1 LNKQFLNLFLF
12 IILSIIW
19 GSSFILMKEG
29 LVALNPFQVA
39 SIRIICSGLVLLPW
53 AIKYFR
59 DIPSNKIL
67 TIFLA
72 GALGNLIPAYLF
84 CYAEL
89 QIDSALAGT
98 LNSLTPIFVIITGV
112 LFFQSKVSSN
122 KVIGI
127 IIAFIGSVLLM
138 LSKGSVSYK
147 TNFTYGLWIV
157 IATLSYGINVNLFHR
172 HLSHISSLKVAAIGL
187 NLSAIPALIVLIYTG
202 YFNLPLAEHAIMM
215 STMFS
220 AILGVFGTA
229 IATVLFYMLVKSSGT
244 VYSSMVTYG
253 IPVVANIWGIIF
265 KENVGFVQFLCLG
278 FILIGVYITNRAP
291 ANRNLKA

>member
-1 LNKQFLNLFLF
+1 
-12 IILSIIW
+12 
-19 GSSFILMKEG
+19 MKGG
-29 LVALNPFQVA
+29 LLHLDPYQVA
-39 SIRIICSGLVLLPW
+39 SIRIICSGVVLLPW

-59 DIPSNKIL
+59 EIPRNKIL

-72 GALGNLIPAYLF
+72 GALGSLIPAYLF

-112 LFFQSKVSSN
+112 LFFQSKASAN
-122 KVIGI
+122 KVMGI

-147 TNFTYGLWIV
+147 SNFTYGMWIL
-157 IATLSYGINVNLFHR
+157 IATLCYGINVNLFHKY
-172 HLSHISSLKVAAIGL
+172 LSHISSLKVAAIGL
-187 NLSAIPALIVLIYTG
+187 NLCAIPALLVLFYTG
-202 YFNLPLAEHAIMM
+202 YFHLNLGEEGILI
-215 STMFS
+215 STFYS
-220 AILGVFGTA
+220 AILGIFGTA
-229 IATVLFYMLVKSSGT
+229 IATVLFYMLVKSAGT

-265 KENVGFVQFLCLG
+265 NENVGPIQFFCLG
-278 FILIGVYITNRAP
+278 FILVGVYVTNKGP
-291 ANRNLKA
+291 KTNLPSQSKALPHS

>member
-1 LNKQFLNLFLF
+1 MDKRFLNLFLF
-12 IILSIIW
+12 IILSVIW

-39 SIRIICSGLVLLPW
+39 SIRIICSGVVLLPW
-53 AIKYFR
+53 AIKYIR
-59 DIPSNKIL
+59 EIPSKKIL

-72 GALGNLIPAYLF
+72 GILGNLLPAYLF

-112 LFFQSKVSSN
+112 LFFHSKASSN
-122 KVIGI
+122 KVAGI

-138 LSKGSVSYK
+138 LSKGSVTYK
-147 TNFTYGLWIV
+147 ANFSYGLWIV
-157 IATLSYGINVNLFHR
+157 LATLLYGINVNIFHKY
-172 HLSHISSLKVAAIGL
+172 LSHISSLKVAAVGL
-187 NLSAIPALIVLIYTG
+187 NLCAIPALIVLYYTG
-202 YFNLPLAEHAIMM
+202 YFNLSFEHNVLM
-215 STMFS
+215 STFYS
-220 AILGVFGTA
+220 AILGTFGTA
-229 IATVLFYMLVKSSGT
+229 IATVLFYMLVKNAGT

-265 KENVGFVQFLCLG
+265 KEDVGFIQFLCLL
-278 FILIGVYITNRAP
+278 FILFGVYITNRKTS
-291 ANRNLKA
+291 LS